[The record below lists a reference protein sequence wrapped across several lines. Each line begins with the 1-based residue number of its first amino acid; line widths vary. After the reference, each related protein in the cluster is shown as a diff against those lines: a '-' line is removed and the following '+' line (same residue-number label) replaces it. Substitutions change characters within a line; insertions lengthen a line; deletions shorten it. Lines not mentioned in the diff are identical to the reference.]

1 MDKLLLF
8 QGKTDK
14 GIFTYVIDTEK
25 SYLEKTAAEYHPTI
39 ASYINNAKTVPGK
52 TQILLTALGAG
63 EWWGCFPEGTPI
75 TLADGTEKPIELV
88 EEGELVKTHTSSD
101 KPVIR
106 PMDRYYEGDLLTF
119 GFRGW
124 GSGLTCTTEHPIY
137 GIKKEDLTEAR
148 RGYYK
153 QRESYE
159 DFISKLSYSFVKA
172 EELQINDYVCV
183 PFPTVEDGELALPAE
198 DLAYVFGRYLA
209 DGVLVNRR
217 DKGGDCIHTI
227 VMVIGS
233 DKKEDA
239 EKIVGIVEKYG
250 HGCSLVEKDSEHTVR
265 LSFTW
270 SDFAGTCLY
279 HLGRGSKTK
288 FISDTI
294 LRMPRT
300 WQKEFLNGYLSGDG
314 CQTLAKGRY
323 YGSVRSSTVS
333 QKIATGLCK
342 IVARLGYSSGYFKC
356 KQHHTCTFSANNTIY
371 ENSYERTFSKE
382 LSGRFIPVDAL
393 QSSCSSHIDSVRGY
407 ILLPVKSISSEHFEG
422 TVYNLHV
429 AENNSYI
436 SNNIAVHNCNINGDW
451 FGEEALA
458 HEGDDYG
465 YKTFEKYAK
474 VYRHHVNKDPSKSY
488 GDIVLSVYNPV
499 YHRVE
504 LIVTLKH
511 DNASDIVQRIENG
524 EYPDVSMGTKVPYDI
539 CSICGNRAP
548 TRAQYC
554 EHLRY
559 YMGKIDPQTGKQAYA
574 INTMPKFFDI
584 SFVLIGADRIAK
596 TLRKVASGNAIP
608 LLSSAYLAEK
618 MAERQKAAE
627 IKKEIPPNQPPASM
641 DKAIALTKSIMEVKS
656 MEPALPKPTLDSLA
670 EEPLGKSMST
680 MIMMGILPKPQEF
693 QRIFLVSSG
702 HKPLAD
708 KLDQVNACF
717 DPAAAQDWPEDK
729 IPKLDI
735 GAHNFDE
742 GLMSKLLP
750 FMEDRSYF
758 PNHLGK
764 RIVIM
769 IKKGEE
775 QPQPRFFKVAAEEKE
790 RKPFGPAIPI
800 AAAAAAYYALT
811 RLAPKETLRGIDK
824 VLSSKAGLGLA
835 AVIGLGLIRTF
846 NTVAGPGVKGQYSP
860 EGSNSNP
867 DANDVFA
874 RIEQYKQK
882 PFTKISSPDGVRG
895 IVARRLLGV
904 PLAYM
909 ASGVLQKHKELSPYD
924 EEGRIRGFIR
934 RNPDVISAALI
945 ADAML
950 SGRGLPVSS
959 ASLFKHV
966 GSLGAAAKNYLPKF
980 PQAAK
985 VANELCGYDLI
996 KTADAQ
1002 EFLTSSLI
1010 WPLAM
1015 GKANLPGRIVGGLFD
1030 QAAIEAGSKLLE
1042 RRQKAKSN
1050 QVPK

>member
-8 QGKTDK
+8 QGKSDK
-14 GIFTYVIDTEK
+14 GIFTYVIDAEK
-25 SYLEKTAAEYHPTI
+25 AYLEKIAAEYHPTI
-39 ASYINNAKTVPGK
+39 ASYINDAKPVKGR

-88 EEGELVKTHTSSD
+88 EEGELVKTHTSAN
-101 KPVIR
+101 KPVIK
-106 PMDRYYEGDLLTF
+106 PMDRHYEGDLLTF

-148 RGYYK
+148 REYYK

-217 DKGGDCIHTI
+217 DKGGDCIHTV

-239 EKIVGIVEKYG
+239 EKIAGVVEKYG
-250 HGCSLVEKDSEHTVR
+250 HKCSLTANDSEHTVR
-265 LSFTW
+265 LAFTW

-333 QKIATGLCK
+333 EKIAAGLCK
-342 IVARLGYSSGYFKC
+342 MVARLGYSSGYFKC
-356 KQHHTCTFSANNTIY
+356 KQHHTCTFSAVSTIY
-371 ENSYERTFSKE
+371 ENTYERTFSKE
-382 LSGRFIPVDAL
+382 LSGRFISVDAAHT
-393 QSSCSSHIDSVRGY
+393 SCNSHIDEVRGY
-407 ILLPVKSISSEHFEG
+407 ILLPIKSIAADHFEG

-429 AENNSYI
+429 AEDNSYVA
-436 SNNIAVHNCNINGDW
+436 NNIGVHNCNVNGDM
-451 FGEEALA
+451 FPEEALA

-465 YKTFEKYAK
+465 YKTFEKFSR
-474 VYRHHVNKDPSKSY
+474 VYRHHINRPDSQAY
-488 GDIVLSVYNPV
+488 GDVVLSVYNPV
-499 YHRVE
+499 FHRVE
-504 LIVTLKH
+504 LIISL
-511 DNASDIVQRIENG
+511 DNDKAPDIVTRIDNG
-524 EYPDVSMGTKVPYDI
+524 EYPDLSMGCKVPYDI
-539 CSICGNRAP
+539 CSICGNKAP
-548 TRAQYC
+548 TRMQYC

-559 YMGKIDPQTGKQAYA
+559 HMGRIDPLTGKQAYA
-574 INTMPKFFDI
+574 INTRPKFFDI

-596 TLRKVASGNAIP
+596 TLRKVASSNAIP

-627 IKKEIPPNQPPASM
+627 IKKEIPPDQPPASM
-641 DKAIALTKSIMEVKS
+641 DKAVKIMKGIIEAKA
-656 MEPALPKPTLDSLA
+656 MEPALPKETLDRLGEA
-670 EEPLGKSMST
+670 PLGEAMST
-680 MIMMGILPKPQEF
+680 MLILGILPKPQEF
-693 QRIFLVSSG
+693 QRIYLISTG
-702 HKPLAD
+702 NKPLAD
-708 KLDQVNACF
+708 KLDSMNACF
-717 DPAAAQDWPEDK
+717 DPDPGETFPKDK
-729 IPKLDI
+729 LPDLDI

-742 GLMSKLLP
+742 GIMNRLMP
-750 FMEDRSYF
+750 FMPDRSNF
-758 PNHLGK
+758 PNHLGP
-764 RIVIM
+764 RLVIM
-769 IKKGEE
+769 IKKGQE
-775 QPQPRFFKVAAEEKE
+775 QPQPRYFKIAAENVKSES
-790 RKPFGPAIPI
+790 KPMGPMLPI

-811 RLAPKETLRGIDK
+811 QLAPEKTLKGINK
-824 VLSSKAGLGLA
+824 ILSTKAGMGLA
-835 AVIGLGLIRTF
+835 AAMGFGLMRMF
-846 NTVAGPGVKGQYSP
+846 NTVAGPRVKGQYSP
-860 EGSNSNP
+860 ENSNSNP

-882 PFTKISSPDGVRG
+882 PFTKVAMGLDLGAA
-895 IVARRLLGV
+895 ARRL
-904 PLAYM
+904 PLVFLANM
-909 ASGVLQKHKELSPYD
+909 GSGILQKQHELSPYE
-924 EEGRIRGFIR
+924 EEGRIKRFIR
-934 RNPDVISAALI
+934 QNPGPVSALVI

-950 SGRGLPVSS
+950 SGLGHPVSS
-959 ASLFKHV
+959 ANLLRHMKPLATS
-966 GSLGAAAKNYLPKF
+966 AASKF
-980 PQAAK
+980 PQAVK
-985 VANELCGYDLI
+985 HANELCGYDLI
-996 KTADAQ
+996 KTADVQ
-1002 EFLTSSLI
+1002 EFLSSSVI

-1030 QAAIEAGSKLLE
+1030 QAAIEAGSRLLE
-1042 RRQKAKSN
+1042 KRQKARSKTG
-1050 QVPK
+1050 PKMV